1 MSRWQIEAVSRHS
14 VPDRWRRRDLTVA
27 LVLLVVAIAVVVGAI
42 LTWPTHRVQTSRL
55 AGYHGL
61 VISSTPTDCEPGSTG
76 CVINV
81 VVRLTSGPDRG
92 SQTTLTF
99 TRGATNP
106 DLRVGEHVTLNRGG
120 SGANIVYSFADIDR
134 GIPILALTIVFI
146 LLAVV
151 VGRRRGLAALA
162 GLLFAG
168 AVLVK
173 YLIPAL
179 LTGESS
185 ITVSLVSGAAIAL
198 VAMPL
203 AHGFSSRSATALLG
217 SLCGM
222 AIAALVSRFSLGA
235 LRFTGLS
242 SDEATTLHVLN
253 SHASVSDLLLCAT
266 VIGALGTL
274 NDVTI
279 TQASAVVELA
289 HAAPNRSRRQ
299 SIGSAMRIGQ
309 DHIASTV
316 YSLVLAYAGA
326 ALPVLLLFELTAQP
340 VTTVLTSDAVGPEV
354 VSGLIGAI
362 ALILMV
368 PVTTLIAALVATP
381 GPSHRAPSVNAL

>member
-1 MSRWQIEAVSRHS
+1 VSRHS
-14 VPDRWRRRDLTVA
+14 LPGRWRRRDLTIAGVLFA
-27 LVLLVVAIAVVVGAI
+27 SLVAVVIGAI
-42 LTWPTHRVQTSRL
+42 LTWPTHRVASTPL
-55 AGYHGL
+55 ASFHG
-61 VISSTPTDCEPGSTG
+61 VVVSSTPTDCSPGSAG

-81 VVRLTSGPDRG
+81 GIRLTSGPNHG
-92 SQTTLTF
+92 SVTTLTF
-99 TRGATNP
+99 TPGATNP
-106 DLRVGEHVTLNRGG
+106 DLKVGEHITLNRGG
-120 SGANIVYSFADIDR
+120 SGADVVYSFADIDR
-134 GIPILALTIVFI
+134 GAPVLALAIVFAI
-146 LLAVV
+146 VAVV
-151 VGRRRGLAALA
+151 VGRRRGLAALV

-168 AVLVK
+168 AVLIE

-179 LTGESS
+179 LAGEPSLV
-185 ITVSLVSGAAIAL
+185 VSLVSGAAIAL

-203 AHGFSSRSATALLG
+203 AHGFSLRSATALLG

-222 AIAALVSRFSLGA
+222 GIAALASHLSLGA

-253 SHASVSDLLLCAT
+253 AHASVSDLLLCAT
-266 VIGALGTL
+266 VIGALGIL

-279 TQASAVVELA
+279 TQAGAVVELA
-289 HAAPNRSRRQ
+289 EAAPDRPRRQ
-299 SIGSAMRIGQ
+299 LIGSAMRIGQ

-326 ALPVLLLFELTAQP
+326 ALPVLLLFELTDQP
-340 VTTVLTSDAVGPEV
+340 VTTVLTSDAIGPEV

-368 PVTTLIAALVATP
+368 PVTTLIAAFVVTVPTP
-381 GPSHRAPSVNAL
+381 TPTPPDPAPA